1 MDYILLIIMILVGA
15 VPSIILTLNV
25 PIVVGWKIYRKFKY
39 GYTLYQ
45 QNKMNRICHF
55 NEKLTSGY
63 VTIF

>member
-45 QNKMNRICHF
+45 
-55 NEKLTSGY
+55 
-63 VTIF
+63 

>member
-15 VPSIILTLNV
+15 VPSIILTLSV

-45 QNKMNRICHF
+45 
-55 NEKLTSGY
+55 
-63 VTIF
+63 